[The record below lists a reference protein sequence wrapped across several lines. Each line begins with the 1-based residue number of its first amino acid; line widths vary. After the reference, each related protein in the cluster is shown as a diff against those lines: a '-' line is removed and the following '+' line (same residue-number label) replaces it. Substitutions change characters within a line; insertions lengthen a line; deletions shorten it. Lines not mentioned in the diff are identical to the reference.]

1 MALYFSTQG
10 LDVSGFGEGIAR
22 GIEKAAEQSRYER
35 KLLTDEFKE
44 FSRTFVPTKIINPED
59 TKAFTDASFE
69 WKELKKQVLKA
80 EKGGL
85 FKKADTEKVNALES
99 QAQEAFDRAVNVYSD
114 RVDMNGIV
122 KKTQE
127 QIDSYNKRGIIPPK
141 QLIDQANYLRTTGV
155 ANIDKSTIV
164 NPADIPVKS
173 DMRDLN
179 LYKVGLQNS
188 NKNTMVKEEEV
199 GEPIVVGAGMLGKNK
214 EGIKVFKT
222 QTFKEPDP
230 VSAKNFTLST
240 AAGRTLENDAT
251 ESWNAFKSRL
261 QSPDPIVRA
270 SAEDEVNKISIKAKT
285 PVSQIDKFDYFTY
298 LNNGY
303 ERIYDKAPKY
313 NKDQLMAAFK
323 EISALNAQDK
333 ANALKENNELS
344 KMMRF
349 MTFIKSPSTQAVLM
363 NYKKG
368 EGGKEGSF
376 ELNQNIPESMMKAL
390 QSLGI
395 NNSEELNTLYKGV
408 EATMGKDFGKFLRNI
423 AVGNIQDI
431 NPNVDIPTG
440 NIPTKQ

>member
-10 LDVSGFGEGIAR
+10 LDVSGFGEGIAK

-44 FSRTFVPTKIINPED
+44 FSRTFVPTKIINAED

-99 QAQEAFDRAVNVYSD
+99 QAQAAYDRAVNVYSD
-114 RVDMNGIV
+114 RVEMNGV
-122 KKTQE
+122 LKKTQDIIE
-127 QIDSYNKRGIIPPK
+127 SNSKKGIINPK
-141 QLIDQANYLRTTGV
+141 RLIDQANYIRTTGV

-173 DMRDLN
+173 DIRDLN
-179 LYKVGLQNS
+179 LYKVGLYNS
-188 NKNTMVKEEEV
+188 NKNTMPVEEKV
-199 GEPIVVGAGMLGKNK
+199 GEPIIVGAGILGKNK
-214 EGIKVFKT
+214 EGIKVSKI
-222 QTFKEPDP
+222 QTYKQPDP
-230 VSAKNFTLST
+230 VSAKNFTIST
-240 AAGRTLENDAT
+240 ASGRTLENDAT
-251 ESWNAFKSRL
+251 ESWNTFQARL

-270 SAEDEVNKISIKAKT
+270 SAEDEVKKISIKANT

-303 ERIYDKAPKY
+303 ERVYDKAPKY
-313 NKDQLMAAFK
+313 DKDELMMAFK
-323 EISALNAQDK
+323 SVSALNAQDK

-349 MTFIKSPSTQAVLM
+349 MTFIKSPGTQAVLM
-363 NYKKG
+363 NYTKG

-376 ELNQNIPESMMKAL
+376 ELNKNIPESMMKAL

-395 NNSEELNTLYKGV
+395 NNSEDLNTMYSGV
-408 EATMGKDFGKFLRNI
+408 QATMGKDWNQFLRNI
-423 AVGNIQDI
+423 AVGNVQNV
-431 NPNVDIPTG
+431 NPNVEIPTDG
-440 NIPTKQ
+440 IPNKE